1 MFTVR
6 IPRADL
12 ISKISFSIFIFTTFF
27 GTALPFQQSMQ
38 ETGADEIVTSNIVNQ
53 ILYPALFFLSFIA
66 FLPNGSKVI
75 QIIKKEKFLTLF
87 LVYTLISTF
96 WSPYPLLSIKR
107 WFQFFSY
114 YFVIIVFLSYVRDV
128 DTLLQIIKPIIYLYI
143 FISLIAVLIIPQ
155 AHDPLFGTWRG
166 LAPTKNNLGQIG
178 LISTILSFIIFF
190 NENIRLKK
198 YIAFLIIFFS
208 LVLTIGTFSSTTY
221 TGLFIFL
228 TITFLFEIKKQIF
241 NRIGAGYF
249 LFFFTLFTLLTLFV
263 MIVVFF
269 PEILDSFQSIFGKEG
284 SFADRAK
291 LWQVILFQIGLHP
304 YFGCGFQGFWII
316 DSPTIE
322 LIYKAFVWLPVQA
335 HNGYLD
341 LLNETGIIGLGI
353 FIIIIIKYIY
363 LSIKNNNVS
372 LWNWFIILPLI
383 MNVTESVVIR
393 VGNIVTVF
401 FILAYLLLYSVD
413 KYRK

>member
-1 MFTVR
+1 
-6 IPRADL
+6 
-12 ISKISFSIFIFTTFF
+12 
-27 GTALPFQQSMQ
+27 
-38 ETGADEIVTSNIVNQ
+38 
-53 ILYPALFFLSFIA
+53 
-66 FLPNGSKVI
+66 
-75 QIIKKEKFLTLF
+75 
-87 LVYTLISTF
+87 
-96 WSPYPLLSIKR
+96 
-107 WFQFFSY
+107 
-114 YFVIIVFLSYVRDV
+114 VFLSYLQDV

-155 AHDPLFGTWRG
+155 ARDPLFGTWRG
-166 LAPTKNNLGQIG
+166 LAPTKNNLGQIS
-178 LISTILSFIIFF
+178 LISTILSFIIYF
-190 NENIRLKK
+190 NENSRLKK
-198 YIAFLIIFFS
+198 YIAFLLIFFS
-208 LVLTIGTFSSTTY
+208 LVLSIGTFSSTTY

-228 TITFLFEIKKQIF
+228 TITLLFEIKSQIF

-249 LFFFTLFTLLTLFV
+249 LFFFTLFTFLTLVV
-263 MIVVFF
+263 MIMIFF
-269 PEILDSFQSIFGKEG
+269 PDILDSFQSIFGKEG
-284 SFADRAK
+284 SFADRDK
-291 LWQVILFQIGLHP
+291 LWQVILFQISQHP
-304 YFGCGFQGFWII
+304 YFGCGFQGFWIT
-316 DSPTIE
+316 DSPTIQ

-341 LLNETGIIGLGI
+341 LLNEIGIIGLGI